1 MKGSFSQK
9 GSRMVNSARS
19 RFVTSFTAMT
29 ILVGAFPLII
39 GGGFV
44 GSFLI
49 LLTGAGLAA
58 LVASVLA
65 GRMVNPL
72 IRLIHAVQEVSEGRL
87 SVDVG
92 PIGSCEIGR
101 LQNDFLRMVDAIR
114 QKRMEAEDRLLHSET
129 QASIGRLAAG
139 VAHEINNPLTGVL
152 TYTQLLLRRKDLS
165 DDVRSDL
172 QTVAQAT
179 ERIRKIVRGLL
190 DFSRQ
195 TKLNPQ
201 PTDLNGIAFLSIPL
215 MRHQAVVK
223 GVDVKFKPAPNLPML
238 TLDRSQ
244 FQSVLLNILLNA
256 LDATGPG
263 GRIMVSTCLSESPDH
278 QGKKGVAIAFE
289 DTGCGIPAEYM
300 GKLFDPFFTTKEIG
314 HGTGLGLPVSLGI
327 VQRHGGTIHV
337 KSEVGKGST
346 FTIWLPVET
355 KVDQK
360 GSDGWPDGDGG
371 ILRGSGL

>member
-1 MKGSFSQK
+1 MRGSFPQK
-9 GSRMVNSARS
+9 CSRIFNSTRS
-19 RFVTSFTAMT
+19 RLVTSFTAIT
-29 ILVGAFPLII
+29 ILVGVSPLII

-44 GSFLI
+44 ASFFI
-49 LLTGAGLAA
+49 LLAGVGLAA
-58 LVASVLA
+58 LMASVLA
-65 GRMVNPL
+65 GRIVNPL
-72 IRLIHAVQEVSEGRL
+72 IRLIHASQEVSEGRL

-92 PIGSCEIGR
+92 PIVSCEIGL
-101 LQNDFLRMVDAIR
+101 LQNNFLRMVDVIR
-114 QKRMEAEDRLLHSET
+114 RKRMEAEDRLFYSET
-129 QASIGRLAAG
+129 QASVGRLAAG

-215 MRHQAVVK
+215 MRQQALVK
-223 GVDVKFKPAPNLPML
+223 GVEVKFKPAPNLPML

-263 GRIMVSTCLSESPDH
+263 GRITVSTCLSESPDPP
-278 QGKKGVAIAFE
+278 GRKGVAIALE
-289 DTGCGIPAEYM
+289 DTGCGIPAEHM
-300 GKLFDPFFTTKEIG
+300 GKLFDPFFTTKEVG
-314 HGTGLGLPVSLGI
+314 QGTGLGLSVSLGI
-327 VQRHGGTIHV
+327 VQRHGGTIKV
-337 KSEVGKGST
+337 KSEMGKGST
-346 FTIWLPVET
+346 FTIWLPVEI
-355 KVDQK
+355 Q
-360 GSDGWPDGDGG
+360 G
-371 ILRGSGL
+371 